1 VFGYVR
7 ATNSVDYSNTA
18 GYILTAFSHPL
29 KLFGRGD
36 AVGSGLLFIL
46 LIGLYFVPWLISLS
60 RKHNNSGAI
69 AILNIFLGWTVI
81 GWIVA
86 LIWSM
91 TDNVRKQDDEY
102 APDGTDE
109 RDSLWD

>member
-1 VFGYVR
+1 M
-7 ATNSVDYSNTA
+7 
-18 GYILTAFSHPL
+18 
-29 KLFGRGD
+29 
-36 AVGSGLLFIL
+36 GSALLFIL
-46 LIGLYFVPWLISLS
+46 LIGLYFIPWLVSLY

-69 AILNIFLGWTVI
+69 AVLNGFLGWTAI

-91 TDNVRKQDDEY
+91 TDNVRKDEPDEY
-102 APDGTDE
+102 ASDGTDE